1 MLTLF
6 LLSSCHFS
14 SAKESPQQCEN
25 HAQCELGFSCLNNRC
40 RQVDCISSLDCKL
53 KEFCTSDFECVSGCS
68 QESDCFA
75 GEVCIEGECEQY
87 ECRTSELD
95 CLIGERCI
103 DQKCMQVE
111 PSPCEPC
118 TYADW
123 EQGIGGQRECVIVS
137 YNRTIPCE
145 WRTDEGCPD
154 TMSCYPADGIGM
166 VDEGVCIYSYAFF
179 RCDVDTDCP
188 RGFSCAQDIYANDSE
203 IHVCWGDCNVYISQ
217 GWLE

>member
-1 MLTLF
+1 MIVSVLLLACNF
-6 LLSSCHFS
+6 LPS
-14 SAKESPQQCEN
+14 KQQYAHCEN
-25 HAQCELGFSCLNNRC
+25 HAQCETGFSCLHNRC

-53 KEFCTSDFECVSGCS
+53 KEFCNSDFQCALGCNQDLDCLSGERCS
-68 QESDCFA
+68 QRE
-75 GEVCIEGECEQY
+75 CIQY

-103 DQKCMQVE
+103 EQECVEVE
-111 PSPCEPC
+111 PGPCDPC

-123 EQGIGGQRECVIVS
+123 EQGIGEERECVIVS
-137 YNRTIPCE
+137 YDRTIPCD
-145 WRTDEGCPD
+145 WRLDEGCPD
-154 TMSCYPADGIGM
+154 TMSCYPADGIGL
-166 VDEGVCIYSYAFF
+166 VDEGVCIYSYSFF
-179 RCDVDTDCP
+179 RCDIDTDCP